1 MGAAAMVVMV
11 VRARFSMS
19 IRLMSMSLTSMR
31 LMGMS
36 LMAVRLMALSMS
48 VVMGVAVPGCHDPYP
63 GERSALTLHLIVG
76 GGAPWRNLVAKS

>member
-11 VRARFSMS
+11 VRARFSM
-19 IRLMSMSLTSMR
+19 SMR